1 MNGRAAGKLDFYFFY
16 GSIHSYLS
24 VMRIGRLASTA
35 RVDVRWRPFNLRA
48 ILIEQNNTAFVKNEV
63 KMNYFWHDVERRAAR
78 HNIPFAGRAP
88 YPADP
93 DLLALRVGLIAAEEG
108 WCADYSRATFHEW
121 FIERRAPGV
130 ADHVER
136 VLASLVESP
145 APIIARAKSADG
157 ERLMNEATD
166 DARKL
171 GIFGA
176 PTFAIG
182 PEIFWG
188 DDRLEDALS
197 FALARRA

>member
-1 MNGRAAGKLDFYFFY
+1 MAASLDFYFFY

-24 VMRIGRLASTA
+24 VMRIDALASA
-35 RVDVRWRPFNLRA
+35 AQVEVRWRPFNLRE
-48 ILIEQNNTAFVKNEV
+48 ILVEQNNTAFTKNEV
-63 KMNYFWHDVERRAAR
+63 KMNYFWRDIERRAAR
-78 HNIPFAGRAP
+78 HQIPFAGRAP

-93 DLLALRVGLIAAEEG
+93 DLLALRVGLVAAQES
-108 WCADYSRATFHEW
+108 WCAEYSRAVFHDW

-136 VLASLVESP
+136 VIASLGRSP

-157 ERLMNEATD
+157 ERLQKAATD
-166 DARKL
+166 DARRR

-176 PTFAIG
+176 PTFAVG

-188 DDRLEDALS
+188 DDRLEEAI
-197 FALARRA
+197 ALAQAH